1 MQTWQH
7 DFRNVSLLLRD
18 KTCLKEMN
26 KTSALRQQAEDTKA
40 ETPVSTDADSCLCE
54 GPSICIY
61 EAFLAVGDFKAQIES
76 ESRV

>member
-40 ETPVSTDADSCLCE
+40 ETPVSTDADSCL
-54 GPSICIY
+54 
-61 EAFLAVGDFKAQIES
+61 
-76 ESRV
+76 